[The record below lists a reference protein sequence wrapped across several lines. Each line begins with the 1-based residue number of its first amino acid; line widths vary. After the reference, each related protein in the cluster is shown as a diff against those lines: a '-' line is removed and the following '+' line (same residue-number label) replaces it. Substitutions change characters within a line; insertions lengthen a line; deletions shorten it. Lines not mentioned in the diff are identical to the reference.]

1 MTRAARG
8 RVENLC
14 FYAKAILHARLRLS
28 QPLECL
34 AVLVSP
40 LNNRADTGGILL
52 DLCIESVRICICV
65 HLCVE
70 FNL

>member
-34 AVLVSP
+34 AVLISP
-40 LNNRADTGGILL
+40 WNNRADTGGIIL
-52 DLCIESVRICICV
+52 DL
-65 HLCVE
+65 
-70 FNL
+70 